1 MSKHLHPRRLLHVL
15 VFSVLLSVWCV
26 SAKPSS
32 AQGAQPDNNRDDSVH
47 GIVVNSVTRE
57 PIGRALVYSN
67 DNRFATMTDGEG
79 RFEFTFAQAETDE
92 NKNESGSTHQ
102 ASDRR
107 PNRPDLLMAR
117 KPGFLNEQN
126 GTPNL
131 QSATLGKDLTI
142 ELTPEALVV
151 GRVAL
156 STSEPSDK
164 IQVEIYRRQVGD
176 GRARW
181 SLVGST
187 STRST
192 GEFRFAELSAG
203 TYKLLTRELLDRD
216 PLTFDPTGQLY
227 GYPPVYFP
235 NATDFAAAQSIQ
247 LAAGQVFQANVT
259 LFRRPYY
266 PVKVAVTNVPPG
278 VAGMRVIVSIQG
290 HKGPGYALSYN
301 NQDQTI
307 VGQLPDG
314 NYTLEASSYG
324 ANAAFGLSN
333 ISVKGGPLEGPR
345 MTMVPNGSISVTAKE
360 EFTATEDTNS
370 QSGFVRLRGSERGPR
385 SYLNVFL
392 EPADDF
398 DQEGGASLRAPS
410 GPEDESLAID
420 SVRPGRYWVRA
431 NSSRGFVASVTSG
444 AVDLRHQTLVV
455 GLGGSSSP
463 IEITTRDGGAQID
476 GTIEGAAASFSA
488 SEGLADST
496 NALRR
501 LPSDGSSAH
510 LYCVPLPDSSGEFK
524 EIWVPADGKFG
535 PQEVPPGTYRMLAF
549 DRPQELEYR
558 NPEAMRAYD
567 AKGQVVRLVAGQK
580 EHLHLQLISSS
591 E

>member
-1 MSKHLHPRRLLHVL
+1 M
-15 VFSVLLSVWCV
+15 
-26 SAKPSS
+26 
-32 AQGAQPDNNRDDSVH
+32 
-47 GIVVNSVTRE
+47 
-57 PIGRALVYSN
+57 
-67 DNRFATMTDGEG
+67 
-79 RFEFTFAQAETDE
+79 
-92 NKNESGSTHQ
+92 
-102 ASDRR
+102 
-107 PNRPDLLMAR
+107 
-117 KPGFLNEQN
+117 
-126 GTPNL
+126 
-131 QSATLGKDLTI
+131 
-142 ELTPEALVV
+142 
-151 GRVAL
+151 
-156 STSEPSDK
+156 
-164 IQVEIYRRQVGD
+164 
-176 GRARW
+176 
-181 SLVGST
+181 
-187 STRST
+187 
-192 GEFRFAELSAG
+192 
-203 TYKLLTRELLDRD
+203 LDRD

-333 ISVKGGPLEGPR
+333 ISVKGGPPEGPR